1 MIEPSR
7 NDRCIELPR
16 TIGCTG
22 TSAVNSPDSRIHLD
36 GVDSVNIIRGARK
49 ASDEGAII
57 NWAALSN
64 VMRLTCW
71 A

>member
-1 MIEPSR
+1 MIEPNR

-36 GVDSVNIIRGARK
+36 GVDSGYVIRWARNAIAEGTII
-49 ASDEGAII
+49 D
-57 NWAALSN
+57 WQALSN